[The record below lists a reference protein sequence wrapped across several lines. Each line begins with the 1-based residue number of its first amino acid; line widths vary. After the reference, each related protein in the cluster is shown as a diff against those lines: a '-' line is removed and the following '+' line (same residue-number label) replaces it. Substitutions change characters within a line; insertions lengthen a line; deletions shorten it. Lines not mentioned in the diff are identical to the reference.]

1 MYRDGTSKEI
11 EHSSND
17 DGPVY
22 EAINDGVGKTDKSE
36 LSSTKEEFGLEE
48 CPAYRLVEGVS
59 CDKVISL
66 EICPAYVPTI
76 RPGVVGGLYETLS

>member
-1 MYRDGTSKEI
+1 MCRDGTSKEI
-11 EHSSND
+11 EHPSND

-36 LSSTKEEFGLEE
+36 LSSTKEEFGL
-48 CPAYRLVEGVS
+48 
-59 CDKVISL
+59 VISL

-76 RPGVVGGLYETLS
+76 RPGAGDRESIVGGLYETLS

>member
-36 LSSTKEEFGLEE
+36 LPSEFGLEE

-66 EICPAYVPTI
+66 EICANY
-76 RPGVVGGLYETLS
+76 